1 MVVRDMK
8 SLTLAALLEGLAV
21 YVDDLQ
27 HWQIVDPAHP
37 HYGGLIYPDYGIADA
52 IYSAHF
58 VVGCAYLALGTGDE
72 SRLERAT
79 QAADFML
86 RAQRPSGNIDL
97 LSVNY
102 DSAPDTGFVVQYV
115 CAVLELARDRGVDSP
130 AWCALLERLEQFVR
144 RAVAGM
150 LTGGFHTP
158 NHRWVIASAL
168 VQAQALFP
176 DLDVAATVDAYL
188 AEGIDVDAEG
198 LFIERSIGVYDAVN
212 DRSWLLIAA
221 RRDCPEA
228 LDAVARNLD
237 LDLHFLHADGTA
249 ETGLSR
255 RQDYGTRTV
264 PLGLAHCYLLCNAL
278 CPNPLY
284 VQAAQMLWEKSDAA
298 AGHLL
303 WLAYPLLKYGDPEPM
318 DAALPDDFTLFLPRN
333 GIWRT
338 RRGLLSASAF
348 RATTRLFSLVY
359 GKAELSSIKI
369 SQTYFGHNTGRFISD
384 DMSVIEN
391 GIVLRS
397 EGRSNPRRPGYELPL
412 GYPVSPERWNVML
425 EERGLHRVPPPL
437 STLAIREVAGG
448 FDLHYQTLDGL
459 DGVAAQVAFDFPP
472 GGVWETDDTATRPQA
487 GQVLFLKQGYGMMRY
502 GHDVIRIGPGAHAH
516 GMWAMRDAELAPD
529 HVRVLFTFMTPVDV
543 TLQIRVHQG
552 I

>member
-1 MVVRDMK
+1 MTK
-8 SLTLAALLEGLAV
+8 LTLDAVLEVLTG
-21 YVDDLQ
+21 YIDDVQ
-27 HWQIVDPAHP
+27 HWQITDPTHP
-37 HYGGLIYPDYGIADA
+37 HCGGLVHPDYGIADA
-52 IYSAHF
+52 IYSGHF
-58 VVGCAYLALGTGDE
+58 VAACAYLALGSGDE
-72 SRLERAT
+72 GYLARAA
-79 QAADFML
+79 QAVDFML

-102 DSAPDTGFVVQYV
+102 DSAPDTGFVVQQL
-115 CAVLELARDRGVDSP
+115 CAVLELACVRAVQGP
-130 AWCALLERLEQFVR
+130 AWITLLDKLEQFVR
-144 RAVAGM
+144 RAVGGM

-212 DRSWLLIAA
+212 DRSWLLIAE

-228 LDAVARNLD
+228 LGAVARNLD

-264 PLGLAHCYLLCNAL
+264 PLGLAHCYLLYNGL
-278 CPNPLY
+278 RPNPVY

-303 WLAYPLLKYGDPEPM
+303 WLAYPLLKYGDPAPT
-318 DAALPDDFTLFLPRN
+318 DADLPDDFALFLPLN
-333 GIWRT
+333 GIWRA

-348 RATTRLFSLVY
+348 RDTTRLFSLVY
-359 GKAELSSIKI
+359 DEAELSSVKI
-369 SQTYFGHNTGRFISD
+369 SQTYFGTHSGRFNSD
-384 DMSVIEN
+384 SLDVVDGRVI
-391 GIVLRS
+391 LLS
-397 EGRSNPRRPGYELPL
+397 EGLGRPRRPGYELPL
-412 GYPVSPERWNVML
+412 GRPVTPEQWSVMVG
-425 EERGLHRVPPPL
+425 ERDLRRLPPAR
-437 STLAIREVAGG
+437 STLTIAEVDGG

-472 GGVWETDDTATRPQA
+472 GGVWDTDDTCTRPQA
-487 GQVLFLKQGYGMMRY
+487 GQVLFLKQGHGTMRY

-516 GMWAMRDAELAPD
+516 RMWAMRDTEPAPD
-529 HVRVLFTFMTPVDV
+529 HVRVLLTFVTPVNV
-543 TLQIRVHQG
+543 TFQVRVYQG
-552 I
+552 L

>member
-1 MVVRDMK
+1 MK
-8 SLTLAALLEGLAV
+8 KLALASILEDLVAHI
-21 YVDDLQ
+21 DDLQ
-27 HWQIVDPAHP
+27 HWQITDPAHSQC
-37 HYGGLIYPDYGIADA
+37 GGLVHPDYGIADA

-72 SRLERAT
+72 SRLDRAA

-102 DSAPDTGFVVQYV
+102 DSAPDTGFVVQQL
-115 CAVLELARDRGVDSP
+115 CAVLELARARGVDSP
-130 AWCALLERLEQFVR
+130 AWVMLLDKLEQFVR
-144 RAVAGM
+144 CAVAGM

-158 NHRWVIASAL
+158 NHRWVIAAAL
-168 VQAQALFP
+168 VQAHALFP

-212 DRSWLLIAA
+212 DRSWLFIAE

-237 LDLHFLHADGTA
+237 LDLRFLHADGTT

-264 PLGLAHCYLLCNAL
+264 PLGLAHCYLLYNAL
-278 CPNPLY
+278 RPNPVY
-284 VQAAQMLWEKSDAA
+284 VRVAQMLWEKSDAP

-303 WLAYPLLKYGDPEPM
+303 WLAYPLLKYGDPAPT
-318 DAALPDDFTLFLPRN
+318 DAKLPDDFALFLPLN
-333 GIWRT
+333 GIWRA

-348 RATTRLFSLVY
+348 RNTTRLFSLVY
-359 GKAELSSIKI
+359 GKAELSCVKI
-369 SQTYFGHNTGRFISD
+369 SQTYFGHNTGRFIGD
-384 DMSVIEN
+384 DMAVTDGGVI
-391 GIVLRS
+391 LRS
-397 EGRSNPRRPGYELPL
+397 EGYGNPRRPGYELPL
-412 GYPVSPERWNVML
+412 GRLVPPERWTEML
-425 EERGLHRVPPPL
+425 EERALRRMPPPL
-437 STLAIREVAGG
+437 STLDIREVDGG

-529 HVRVLFTFMTPVDV
+529 HVRVLLTFLTPVNV
-543 TLQIRVHQG
+543 TIQIRVHHG
-552 I
+552 L

>member
-1 MVVRDMK
+1 MGCDMK
-8 SLTLAALLEGLAV
+8 RLTLASLLEALVA

-27 HWQIVDPAHP
+27 YWQITDPAHP
-37 HYGGLIYPDYGIADA
+37 QYGGLVYPDYGIADA

-72 SRLERAT
+72 SRLARAA

-102 DSAPDTGFVVQYV
+102 DSAPDTGFVVQQV
-115 CAVLELARDRGVDSP
+115 CAVIELARMRGVDSP
-130 AWCALLERLEQFVR
+130 AWRALLTRLEQFVR

-168 VQAQALFP
+168 VQARTLFP

-212 DRSWLLIAA
+212 DRSWLLIAE

-237 LDLHFLHADGTA
+237 LDLRFLHADGAA

-255 RQDYGTRTV
+255 RQDYGARTV
-264 PLGLAHCYLLCNAL
+264 PLGLAHCYLLYNAL
-278 CPNPLY
+278 RPNPVY
-284 VQAAQMLWEKSDAA
+284 VRAAQMLWEKSDSAA
-298 AGHLL
+298 VHLL
-303 WLAYPLLKYGDPEPM
+303 WLAYPLLKYGDPAPAEA
-318 DAALPDDFTLFLPRN
+318 DLPDDFMLFLPLN
-333 GIWRT
+333 GIWRA

-348 RATTRLFSLVY
+348 RNTTRLFSLVY
-359 GKAELSSIKI
+359 GKAELSSVKI

-384 DMSVIEN
+384 DVSVTDDGVI
-391 GIVLRS
+391 LRS
-397 EGRSNPRRPGYELPL
+397 EGRTNPRRPGYELPL
-412 GYPVSPERWNVML
+412 GYPIPPERWTVML
-425 EERGLHRVPPPL
+425 EERDLHRLPPPL
-437 STLAIREVAGG
+437 STLAIREVDGG
-448 FDLHYQTLDGL
+448 FDLRYQTLDGL
-459 DGVAAQVAFDFPP
+459 DGIAAQVAFDFPP
-472 GGVWETDDTATRPQA
+472 GGVWETDDIATRPQA
-487 GQVLFLKQGYGMMRY
+487 GQVLFLKQSYGTMRY
-502 GHDVIRIGPGAHAH
+502 GHDVICIGPGAYAH

-529 HVRVLFTFMTPVDV
+529 YVRVLLTFMTPVDV

-552 I
+552 L

>member
-1 MVVRDMK
+1 MK
-8 SLTLAALLEGLAV
+8 QLTLDSVLEALVAHVNEV
-21 YVDDLQ
+21 Q
-27 HWQIVDPAHP
+27 HWQITDPTHP
-37 HYGGLIYPDYGIADA
+37 QCGGLVYPDYGIADA

-58 VVGCAYLALGTGDE
+58 VVGCAYLALGIVDE
-72 SRLERAT
+72 SRLARAT

-97 LSVNY
+97 LTVNY
-102 DSAPDTGFVVQYV
+102 DSAPDTGFVVQQL
-115 CAVLELARDRGVDSP
+115 CAVLELARIRGVDSP
-130 AWCALLERLEQFVR
+130 AWRALLDRLEQFVR

-168 VQAQALFP
+168 VQAHALFP

-212 DRSWLLIAA
+212 DRSWLLIAE

-237 LDLHFLHADGTA
+237 LDLRFLHADGTA

-264 PLGLAHCYLLCNAL
+264 PLGLAHCYLLYNAL
-278 CPNPLY
+278 HANPVY

-303 WLAYPLLKYGDPEPM
+303 WLTYPLLKYGDPAP
-318 DAALPDDFTLFLPRN
+318 AGVALPDDFTVFLPLN
-333 GIWRT
+333 GLWRA
-338 RRGLLSASAF
+338 RRGLSSASAF
-348 RATTRLFSLVY
+348 RNTTRLFSLVY
-359 GKAELSSIKI
+359 GKAELSSVKI
-369 SQTYFGHNTGRFISD
+369 GQTYFGHNTGRFISD
-384 DMSVIEN
+384 DVTATEDGVI
-391 GIVLRS
+391 LRS

-412 GYPVSPERWNVML
+412 GYPIPPERWNVML
-425 EERGLHRVPPPL
+425 EERGLRRLPPPL
-437 STLAIREVAGG
+437 STLTIREVDGG
-448 FDLHYQTLDGL
+448 FDLRYQTLDGL
-459 DGVAAQVAFDFPP
+459 DGVAAQVAIDFPP
-472 GGVWETDDTATRPQA
+472 NGVWETDDTAVCPQA
-487 GQVLFLKQGYGMMRY
+487 GQVLFLKQSYGTMRY

-529 HVRVLFTFMTPVDV
+529 HVRVLLTFLTSVDV
-543 TLQIRVHQG
+543 TLQIRVYQG
-552 I
+552 L

>member
-1 MVVRDMK
+1 MNK
-8 SLTLAALLEGLAV
+8 LTLTSVLEALVAHIDEM
-21 YVDDLQ
+21 Q
-27 HWQIVDPAHP
+27 HWQIVDPTHP
-37 HYGGLIYPDYGIADA
+37 HCGGLVYPDYDIADA

-72 SRLERAT
+72 SRLMRAT

-102 DSAPDTGFVVQYV
+102 DSAPDTGFVVQQL
-115 CAVLELARDRGVDSP
+115 CAVLELARLRGVDSP
-130 AWCALLERLEQFVR
+130 AWRALLDRLEQFVR

-168 VQAQALFP
+168 VQARTLFP

-212 DRSWLLIAA
+212 ARSWLLIAE
-221 RRDCPEA
+221 RRECPAA

-237 LDLHFLHADGTA
+237 LDLRFLHADGTA

-264 PLGLAHCYLLCNAL
+264 PLGLAHCYLLYNAL
-278 CPNPLY
+278 RPNPVY
-284 VQAAQMLWEKSDAA
+284 AQAAQMLWEKGDAVP
-298 AGHLL
+298 GHLL
-303 WLAYPLLKYGDPEPM
+303 WLAYPLLKYGDPAPA
-318 DAALPDDFTLFLPRN
+318 DAKLTDDFTLFLPLN
-333 GIWRT
+333 GIWRA

-348 RATTRLFSLVY
+348 RNTTRLFSLVY
-359 GKAELSSIKI
+359 GKAELSAVKI

-384 DMSVIEN
+384 HIDTTAE
-391 GIVLRS
+391 GIILRS
-397 EGRSNPRRPGYELPL
+397 EGYGNPRRPGYELPL
-412 GYPVSPERWNVML
+412 GYPVPPDRWNVML
-425 EERGLHRVPPPL
+425 EERALRRLPPL
-437 STLAIREVAGG
+437 LSMLTIQGVDGG
-448 FDLHYQTLDGL
+448 FELHYQTLDGL
-459 DGVAAQVAFDFPP
+459 DGVAAQVAFDFLP

-516 GMWAMRDAELAPD
+516 GMWAMRDAETALD
-529 HVRVLFTFMTPVDV
+529 HVRVLLTFVTPVDV

-552 I
+552 L

>member
-1 MVVRDMK
+1 MVVCDMK
-8 SLTLAALLEGLAV
+8 RLTLASLLEALAA

-27 HWQIVDPAHP
+27 HWQITDSTLPQC
-37 HYGGLIYPDYGIADA
+37 GGLIHPDYGIADA
-52 IYSAHF
+52 IYAAHF
-58 VVGCAYLALGTGDE
+58 VVGCAYLALGTGDD
-72 SRLERAT
+72 SRLARAT

-86 RAQRPSGNIDL
+86 QAQRPSGNIDL

-102 DSAPDTGFVVQYV
+102 DSAPDTGFVVQQL
-115 CAVLELARDRGVDSP
+115 CAVLELARDHGVDSP
-130 AWCALLERLEQFVR
+130 AWRALIDKLEQFVR

-158 NHRWVIASAL
+158 NHRWVIAAAL

-212 DRSWLLIAA
+212 DRSWLLIAE
-221 RRDCPEA
+221 RRDCPVV

-237 LDLHFLHADGTA
+237 LDLRFLHADGTA

-264 PLGLAHCYLLCNAL
+264 PLGLAPCYLLYNAL
-278 CPNPLY
+278 RPNPVY
-284 VQAAQMLWEKSDAA
+284 VQAAQMLWEKGDAA

-303 WLAYPLLKYGDPEPM
+303 WLTYPLLKYGDPEPV

-333 GIWRT
+333 GIWRR

-348 RATTRLFSLVY
+348 RNTTRLFSLVY
-359 GKAELSSIKI
+359 GKAELSSVKI

-384 DMSVIEN
+384 DVAVTEGGVI
-391 GIVLRS
+391 LRS

-412 GYPVSPERWNVML
+412 GYPVPPERWNVML
-425 EERGLHRVPPPL
+425 EERGLRRLPPPL
-437 STLAIREVAGG
+437 STLTIREVDGG
-448 FDLHYQTLDGL
+448 FDLRYQTLDGL
-459 DGVAAQVAFDFPP
+459 DDVAAQVAFDFPP

-502 GHDVIRIGPGAHAH
+502 GHDVICIGPGAHAH
-516 GMWAMRDAELAPD
+516 AMWAMRDAELAPD
-529 HVRVLFTFMTPVDV
+529 HVRVLLTFLTPVDV

-552 I
+552 L

>member
-1 MVVRDMK
+1 MRK
-8 SLTLAALLEGLAV
+8 LTLVSVLEALAV
-21 YVDDLQ
+21 YIDEMQ
-27 HWQIVDPAHP
+27 HWQIADPAHP
-37 HYGGLIYPDYGIADA
+37 QCGGLIYPDYGIADA

-72 SRLERAT
+72 SRLARAA

-86 RAQRPSGNIDL
+86 RARRPSGNIDL

-102 DSAPDTGFVVQYV
+102 DSAPDTGFVVQQV
-115 CAVLELARDRGVDSP
+115 CAVIELARARAVDSP
-130 AWCALLERLEQFVR
+130 AWRALLERLEQFVR

-168 VQAQALFP
+168 VQAHALFP
-176 DLDVAATVDAYL
+176 DLDVASTVDAYL

-212 DRSWLLIAA
+212 DRSWLLIAE
-221 RRDCPEA
+221 RRDCPET

-237 LDLHFLHADGTA
+237 LDLRFLHADGTA

-264 PLGLAHCYLLCNAL
+264 PLGLAHCYLLYNVL
-278 CPNPLY
+278 RPTPVY
-284 VQAAQMLWEKSDAA
+284 VQAAQMLWEKSDAP

-303 WLAYPLLKYGDPEPM
+303 WLAYPLLKYGDPELT
-318 DAALPDDFTLFLPRN
+318 DAVLPDSFTLYMPLN

-348 RATTRLFSLVY
+348 RNTTRLFSLVY
-359 GKAELSSIKI
+359 GKAELSSVKI

-384 DMSVIEN
+384 DVTATEDGVI
-391 GIVLRS
+391 LRS

-412 GYPVSPERWNVML
+412 GYPIPPERWTAML
-425 EERGLHRVPPPL
+425 EERDLRRLPPPL
-437 STLAIREVAGG
+437 STLTIREVDGG
-448 FDLHYQTLDGL
+448 FDVCYQTLDGL

-472 GGVWETDDTATRPQA
+472 GGVWETGDIATRPQA

-529 HVRVLFTFMTPVDV
+529 HVRALLTFLTPVDI

-552 I
+552 S